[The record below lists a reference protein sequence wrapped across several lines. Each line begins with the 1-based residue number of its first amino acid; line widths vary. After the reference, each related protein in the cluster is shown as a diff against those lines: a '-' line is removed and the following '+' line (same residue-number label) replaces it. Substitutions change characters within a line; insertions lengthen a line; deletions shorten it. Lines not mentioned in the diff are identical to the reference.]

1 LNWNFDNF
9 IVPGVYVSQFPIGTI
24 NHKLQFNDIPIL
36 QGWGELEKIKT
47 EICNA
52 LLNVLL
58 LWPTIVAT

>member
-1 LNWNFDNF
+1 
-9 IVPGVYVSQFPIGTI
+9 
-24 NHKLQFNDIPIL
+24 LQFNDIPIL

-52 LLNVLL
+52 LLNVVL